1 MFGLLYM
8 LFGVGVRGADKLSQT
23 YEDAKAMN
31 EAKSK
36 NKLTYSW
43 RNQTR
48 LTANGRQVGKKLLP
62 NGHEVLVDL
71 YNGKIYHDYTQ
82 EKNEKKTNEAL
93 ANGET
98 VLYYDV
104 HDPQYKHFKKSDWY
118 RKLDMRPLY
127 VDIKTKSPL
136 NMIAINHIKFY
147 INLDTGYV
155 IRPADKENVDGVDV
169 EKLIDKFNSN
179 QDLLRKSEKYNYD
192 DFFSWKWIRNY
203 FYSHCNCIIIDENGK
218 VNRVY
223 NDF

>member
-8 LFGVGVRGADKLSQT
+8 LFGLGAHGVDKATRS
-23 YEDAKAMN
+23 YEDAKSRSI
-31 EAKSK
+31 AKQ
-36 NKLTYSW
+36 NGDLTYSW

-48 LTANGRQVGKKLLP
+48 LTENGRQVGKKMLP

-71 YNGKIYHDYTQ
+71 YTGKIYHDYTQ
-82 EKNEKKTNEAL
+82 EKNEKKANEVL

-118 RKLDMRPLY
+118 RKLNMRPLY
-127 VDIKTKSPL
+127 VDIKTMSPL
-136 NMIAINHIKFY
+136 NRIKINNTRFY

-155 IRPADKENVDGVDV
+155 IRPADKESVDGVDV

-179 QDLLRKSEKYNYD
+179 QDLLKKSEKYNYD
-192 DFFSWKWIRNY
+192 VLSWEWMRRY
-203 FYSHCNCIIIDENGK
+203 FYGHCNCIIIDENGN